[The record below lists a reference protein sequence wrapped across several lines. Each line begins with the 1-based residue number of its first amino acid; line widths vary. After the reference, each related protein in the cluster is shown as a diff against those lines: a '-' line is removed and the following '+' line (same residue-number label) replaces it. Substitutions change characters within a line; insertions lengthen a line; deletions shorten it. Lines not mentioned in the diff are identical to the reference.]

1 MNEWVLLGVGL
12 VLGGAAAWF
21 AANSK
26 VSELRSQIKQHYAGQ
41 EAKDRQI
48 DDLQQQV
55 RRESEQK
62 VAAETKI
69 NQVQIS
75 LEEERALLQNAEA
88 KLTDTFKALAADVL
102 KDNSQSFVA
111 MAKGELKTVQAEA
124 KGDLE
129 TRQKAIDGLVNP
141 LKESLVRYEKQI
153 AEMEKSR
160 ENAYGSLENQ
170 LKSLQRVT
178 GSLDVALRTPQVRG
192 RWGEMTLRRVAEL
205 AGMSQH
211 CDFTEQETLTGG
223 TGQQRPDMIVNLPGG
238 RRIAVDSKVPLQAF
252 LDAASAAS
260 ETDRRA
266 HFARHGQQ
274 VRAHMNQLGAKKYW
288 EQFDKAPDF
297 VILFLPGESFFGAAL
312 EQDRSLIEDGMEK
325 RVILATP
332 TTLIVLLRAVAYGWR
347 EVQLAQNAQQISDLG
362 KELYDRIRKF
372 TEHFEGVGSALRKAV
387 DTYNDATGSLERR
400 VLISARKFK
409 ELGAATGED
418 IPEVESIEEKPRA
431 LAAGNQAE

>member
-1 MNEWVLLGVGL
+1 MSEWVLLGVGL
-12 VLGGAAAWF
+12 VLGGAAAWL

-26 VSELRSQIKQHYAGQ
+26 VSELRSQISQHCATL
-41 EAKDRQI
+41 ETRDRQMN
-48 DDLQQQV
+48 DLQQQV
-55 RRESEQK
+55 RSEGEQK
-62 VAAETKI
+62 VAAETKLS
-69 NQVQIS
+69 QVQIS
-75 LEEERALLQNAEA
+75 LEEQKNLLKAAREELSATFNSLASEALKSNNQAFIDLA
-88 KLTDTFKALAADVL
+88 KTTF
-102 KDNSQSFVA
+102 
-111 MAKGELKTVQAEA
+111 ETIQAQA

-129 TRQKAIDGLVNP
+129 TREKAIDGLVNP
-141 LKESLVRYEKQI
+141 LKESLGRYEKQI
-153 AEMEKSR
+153 QEMERVR
-160 ENAYGSLENQ
+160 EKAYGGLAEQ
-170 LKSLQRVT
+170 LSALQKVT

-266 HFARHGQQ
+266 HFARHSQQ

-288 EQFDKAPDF
+288 EQFDQAPDF

-312 EQDRSLIEDGMEK
+312 EQDRSLIEDGMGK

-409 ELGAATGED
+409 ELGAATGEE

-431 LAAGNQAE
+431 LAAGNKAE

>member
-160 ENAYGSLENQ
+160 QNAYGSLENQ

>member
-62 VAAETKI
+62 VAAETKL

-160 ENAYGSLENQ
+160 QNAYGSLENQ